1 MSSKKEVE
9 HVDGEVVFDDYPIN
23 KYAKKIDWWTS
34 DKGLELI
41 AGWRQSGCTIKEIYE
56 KIGVDVRTFRTWRK
70 KCPELES
77 VLEVG
82 KDIANTRVVN
92 ALYKR
97 AVGFTYNEVT
107 KELVE
112 GEMRVTKVVTKFV
125 PPETK
130 AALAWLYN
138 RASKDWRA
146 LQAPIDV
153 NTPAIL
159 NAEDMLVKIREA
171 AEDAV
176 GCVSEAREDAL
187 LGDGGL
193 TPSYPEEG
201 QEEAKE
207 DTGGQMP

>member
-1 MSSKKEVE
+1 MSVKKEMERVE
-9 HVDGEVVFDDYPIN
+9 GEVVFDDYPIN

-41 AGWRQSGCTIKEIYE
+41 AGWRQSGCTIKQIYE

-70 KCPELES
+70 KCPKLEE
-77 VLEVG
+77 VLDVG
-82 KDIANTRVVN
+82 KDITNARVVN

-97 AVGFTYNEVT
+97 AVGFTYDEIT

-130 AALAWLYN
+130 AILAWLYN
-138 RASKDWRA
+138 RSSADWRA

-153 NTPAIL
+153 NTPAIM
-159 NAEDMLVKIREA
+159 NAENMLVRIRQA
-171 AEDAV
+171 AE
-176 GCVSEAREDAL
+176 EATECASLATEDTPGYEDGQTPALIGEGQGEVKEDA
-187 LGDGGL
+187 
-193 TPSYPEEG
+193 
-201 QEEAKE
+201 
-207 DTGGQMP
+207 GGQIP